1 MIAIAKTNKQIF
13 KDPRSENGLN
23 RQFDYG
29 LTRRYSSRQDCTVT

>member
-1 MIAIAKTNKQIF
+1 MIAITKTKKEIF

-23 RQFDYG
+23 LQFDFG